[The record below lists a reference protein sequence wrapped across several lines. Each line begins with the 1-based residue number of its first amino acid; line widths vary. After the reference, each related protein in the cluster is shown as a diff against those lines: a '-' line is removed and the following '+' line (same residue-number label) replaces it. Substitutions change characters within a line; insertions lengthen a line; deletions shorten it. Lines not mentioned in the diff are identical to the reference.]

1 MKKVSLEELK
11 ERIKTR
17 YPEEEFLVIEY
28 DSLGKPGKL
37 QCKKCENIIE
47 LSKISNFFVKTKRY
61 GCVNC
66 HGLWREREKT
76 LNQIKEKYEI
86 LSTEVKNTHTFY
98 TIKCKECGH
107 IRKDTLSNFKRHLLC
122 GCKTGVKRNRSSQ
135 EFLETIN
142 KNCIEGSYTLLSQY
156 KNQTEKV
163 LLKHSC
169 GFEWEVRPSDVLNG
183 RSFCPRC
190 GKKESIG
197 EKKIRK
203 FLELKNIE
211 FQQEKKLNNS
221 LQRFDFYLEN
231 KKIKIAIEFNGKQHY
246 EEVEKFHDTLA
257 QRQANDLKKQNY
269 CKENNILLYIIPY
282 YYDDDEIY
290 KTLETI
296 IKKFN
301 DYPEKE

>member
-1 MKKVSLEELK
+1 M
-11 ERIKTR
+11 
-17 YPEEEFLVIEY
+17 
-28 DSLGKPGKL
+28 
-37 QCKKCENIIE
+37 
-47 LSKISNFFVKTKRY
+47 
-61 GCVNC
+61 
-66 HGLWREREKT
+66 
-76 LNQIKEKYEI
+76 
-86 LSTEVKNTHTFY
+86 
-98 TIKCKECGH
+98 
-107 IRKDTLSNFKRHLLC
+107 
-122 GCKTGVKRNRSSQ
+122 
-135 EFLETIN
+135 
-142 KNCIEGSYTLLSQY
+142 
-156 KNQTEKV
+156 
-163 LLKHSC
+163 
-169 GFEWEVRPSDVLNG
+169 
-183 RSFCPRC
+183 
-190 GKKESIG
+190 
-197 EKKIRK
+197 
-203 FLELKNIE
+203 KNIE